1 MVNIRGDVAVVI
13 QETPGQGREVALLT
27 HSGMPEQRSA
37 HHPAARRERPNAVT
51 VLLVDPA
58 RESRESL
65 SDGLMGAGIGRVM
78 AAESVGAAEKIVDS
92 SSGGDL
98 ALVSLA
104 LGESAVRLI
113 RRLKAEPWRRVVAL
127 APSGDLPTVL
137 NALQAGAGGVLRGH
151 PKTPV
156 PELPGL
162 VHELT
167 DREIEVLKDVADGR
181 SNKWI
186 GEHLSLS
193 ALTVKSHLARI
204 SRKLGTGDRAQ
215 MVAIAMR
222 AKLIS

>member
-1 MVNIRGDVAVVI
+1 
-13 QETPGQGREVALLT
+13 
-27 HSGMPEQRSA
+27 MPAQRPA
-37 HHPAARRERPNAVT
+37 HTQIPRRERPNVVT

-58 RESRESL
+58 RESRELL
-65 SDGLMGAGIGRVM
+65 SGGLIDAGIGRVIV
-78 AAESVGAAEKIVDS
+78 AESVGAAEDIVDS

-98 ALVSLA
+98 ALISLA

-113 RRLKAEPWRRVVAL
+113 RRLRSEPWRRVVAL
-127 APSGDLPTVL
+127 APSGDVPTVL
-137 NALQAGAGGVLRGH
+137 GALQAGASGVLRGH

-156 PELPGL
+156 AELPRL

-167 DREIEVLKDVADGR
+167 DREIEVLTDVADGR

-222 AKLIS
+222 AGLIA